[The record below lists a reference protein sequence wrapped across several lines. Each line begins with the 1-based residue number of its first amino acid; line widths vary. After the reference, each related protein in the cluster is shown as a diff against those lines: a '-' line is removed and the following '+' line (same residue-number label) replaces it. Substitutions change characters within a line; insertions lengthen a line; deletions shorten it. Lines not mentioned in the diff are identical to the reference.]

1 MLMVCCARVILAV
14 IKFLIVLKRVYGEWC
29 VELEARRRRS
39 RVAQCPDLHASRQ
52 ALKGSLPV
60 RARLATFTSASRTD
74 RCLTHFTPHY
84 MQSEARSRN
93 LTRTGILQYSRQR
106 KS

>member
-14 IKFLIVLKRVYGEWC
+14 FELLVVIKKVYGEWC
-29 VELEARRRRS
+29 VKLRARRRRS
-39 RVAQCPDLHASRQ
+39 RVVQCPSLHASRQ

-60 RARLATFTSASRTD
+60 RARLATFTSASRTA

-93 LTRTGILQYSRQR
+93 LTRKGPL
-106 KS
+106 